1 MSHVI
6 YRLAK
11 DGNPTRSSMKD
22 YITEGVDAM
31 RDLYSNH
38 NNDVERMAELTE
50 RAIILSSNEDS
61 DFENI
66 KRLEEGW
73 VGEEALAIGLYC
85 ALKYLDNFEEAMIS
99 SVNHVGDSD
108 STGAVTGI
116 LRDNEAADETIF
128 LAKAL
133 ADYRRT
139 NRSNC
144 LTSVRHVLNA
154 HG

>member
-1 MSHVI
+1 
-6 YRLAK
+6 
-11 DGNPTRSSMKD
+11 
-22 YITEGVDAM
+22 
-31 RDLYSNH
+31 
-38 NNDVERMAELTE
+38 
-50 RAIILSSNEDS
+50 
-61 DFENI
+61 
-66 KRLEEGW
+66 
-73 VGEEALAIGLYC
+73 
-85 ALKYLDNFEEAMIS
+85 MIS

-139 NRSNC
+139 NRRNC